1 MFKALVAELKRWWIF
16 LQCFLQARKIAPE
29 HLINFYC
36 WKFFFILMTQVA
48 YNGFKFDGP
57 ILLKKAAEH
66 QLESALSEV
75 VVGFVDPLEASK
87 RHFATLPS
95 KSMEAMLV
103 SDGTGSG
110 TNHL

>member
-1 MFKALVAELKRWWIF
+1 
-16 LQCFLQARKIAPE
+16 
-29 HLINFYC
+29 
-36 WKFFFILMTQVA
+36 MTQVA

-103 SDGTGSG
+103 SDGAGSG
-110 TNHL
+110 TNYL